1 MYNQIHGLSAQMTRM
16 TQMAEEVAT
25 TMDGLGAQMTEE
37 RGRLAM
43 TLERVATLEH
53 SVATIG
59 TRTANLNERMAV
71 LPGEILATTATRAEF
86 EQVKAHVGATCHSH
100 LVLERSVGYT
110 FTDIF
115 NTLNSLQ
122 QIVGGTIVQKIVS
135 AQQAETASQ
144 PPLS

>member
-1 MYNQIHGLSAQMTRM
+1 
-16 TQMAEEVAT
+16 
-25 TMDGLGAQMTEE
+25 
-37 RGRLAM
+37 M

-53 SVATIG
+53 SVATIR
-59 TRTANLNERMAV
+59 TKTANLDERMAM
-71 LPGEILATTATRAEF
+71 LPGEISATTATRAEF